1 MESVQTKTA
10 STSKVRQA
18 FNTFKKKYDGV
29 LLFFRFDDFYEAFFE
44 DAEACSQICGLGLIE
59 REKDGEFIPLFS
71 IPFWFIERYTEKM
84 RQAGY
89 RVGLLEQV
97 EISTRTGES
106 VKRDVARIFQPV
118 SEV

>member
-1 MESVQTKTA
+1 MENIEAQA
-10 STSKVRQA
+10 APTSKVRQA
-18 FNTFKKKYDGV
+18 FNTFKKKCDGV

-59 REKDGEFIPLFS
+59 REKDGEFIPLVS
-71 IPFWFIERYTEKM
+71 IPFELIEKYAEKM

-97 EISTRTGES
+97 ETLTRTGES
-106 VKRDVARIFQPV
+106 VKRDVVRIFQ
-118 SEV
+118 SANEE